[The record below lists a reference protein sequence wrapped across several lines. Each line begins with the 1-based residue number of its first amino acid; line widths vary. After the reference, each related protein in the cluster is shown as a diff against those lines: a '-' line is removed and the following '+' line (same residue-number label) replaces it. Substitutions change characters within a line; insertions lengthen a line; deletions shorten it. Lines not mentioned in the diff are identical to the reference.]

1 MEREHIYFRG
11 QADALAYLNKVG
23 AFKMEQWLKT
33 LRSDM
38 HRLKEYLH
46 IKQSKICRKAAHGVD
61 YLHIKW
67 QYYMQIKME
76 DVE

>member
-1 MEREHIYFRG
+1 MQADNMEREHIYFRG
-11 QADALAYLNKVG
+11 QADALASLNKVG

-67 QYYMQIKME
+67 
-76 DVE
+76 

>member
-46 IKQSKICRKAAHGVD
+46 INKVKYAEKPLMGLIIC
-61 YLHIKW
+61 I
-67 QYYMQIKME
+67 
-76 DVE
+76 

>member
-33 LRSDM
+33 VRSDL
-38 HRLKEYLH
+38 HRLYIVSAYKTKKKYAENRL
-46 IKQSKICRKAAHGVD
+46 
-61 YLHIKW
+61 
-67 QYYMQIKME
+67 
-76 DVE
+76 

>member
-1 MEREHIYFRG
+1 MQADNMEREHIYFRG

-46 IKQSKICRKAAHGVD
+46 IKQSKI
-61 YLHIKW
+61 
-67 QYYMQIKME
+67 
-76 DVE
+76 

>member
-33 LRSDM
+33 LRSDL
-38 HRLKEYLH
+38 HRLYIVSAYKTKKKYAENRL
-46 IKQSKICRKAAHGVD
+46 
-61 YLHIKW
+61 
-67 QYYMQIKME
+67 
-76 DVE
+76 

>member
-46 IKQSKICRKAAHGVD
+46 IKPVSYTHLTLPTIA
-61 YLHIKW
+61 
-67 QYYMQIKME
+67 
-76 DVE
+76 